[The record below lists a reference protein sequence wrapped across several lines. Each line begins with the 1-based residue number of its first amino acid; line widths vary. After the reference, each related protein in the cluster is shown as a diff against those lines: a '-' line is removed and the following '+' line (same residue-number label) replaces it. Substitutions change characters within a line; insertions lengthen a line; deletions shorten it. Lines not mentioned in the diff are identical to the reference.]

1 MRTIDGVV
9 SVFRWET
16 CLSTPILIAASVI
29 IPLVWG
35 WGTHVV
41 FQWLWPP
48 SPPRQVTSGDD
59 QQPPRPP
66 FDYQI

>member
-1 MRTIDGVV
+1 M
-9 SVFRWET
+9 
-16 CLSTPILIAASVI
+16 STPVLIAASVI